1 LGEKRWRVFERG
13 LSMVNKNAFVVS
25 TEAMDEGG
33 MDAMRETRR
42 KKKKMRGISAENC
55 LMQATKATTTC
66 SRMIGW

>member
-42 KKKKMRGISAENC
+42 KKKKKKKCGESQLKTASCRQPRQQPPA
-55 LMQATKATTTC
+55 AA
-66 SRMIGW
+66 